1 MISRIKG
8 LTYSF
13 RIGGNQR
20 TKVRNRFYGP
30 TTFIGQRAINANGQ
44 LTMSELNSFGF
55 QINNLLNYNRT
66 FNRIHRINAVAGI
79 TYDERSADNSVYRI
93 EDFSTFEFGADQ
105 PFYGQSVTYP
115 LEIRQSETQLFSYL
129 ARVNYTL
136 KNRYVFTASFRA
148 DGSSKFRG

>member
-1 MISRIKG
+1 MNYDIPIKG

-79 TYDERSADNSVYRI
+79 TDRRSADNSVYRI

-105 PFYGQSVTYP
+105 LFMDSQSH
-115 LEIRQSETQLFSYL
+115 IH
-129 ARVNYTL
+129 
-136 KNRYVFTASFRA
+136 
-148 DGSSKFRG
+148 